1 MKRLINLSVFASF
14 AWSLYLVIGVVLDA
28 DYALTRAAGGQFDS
42 FPIYLRFLYLI
53 NLAVIVWQVAVF
65 LRLVQNKV
73 VKPNWTLRVFVIVGA
88 LGTLANGISRSAN
101 ERWNVIPLL
110 ITTLT
115 FWNYQRKRK

>member
-28 DYALTRAAGGQFDS
+28 DYASTRAAGGQFDS
-42 FPIYLRFLYLI
+42 FPMYLRFLYLI
-53 NLAVIVWQVAVF
+53 NLAVIVWQVSVF

-73 VKPNWTLRVFVIVGA
+73 VKPDWTLRVFVIVGA

-101 ERWNVIPLL
+101 ERWNVIPLF

-115 FWNYQRKRK
+115 FWNYLRNRK

>member
-42 FPIYLRFLYLI
+42 FPMYLRFLYLI

-88 LGTLANGISRSAN
+88 LGTLANGLSRSAN

>member
-42 FPIYLRFLYLI
+42 FPMYLRFLYLI
-53 NLAVIVWQVAVF
+53 NLAVIVWQIAVF

>member
-42 FPIYLRFLYLI
+42 FPMYLRFLYLI

-73 VKPNWTLRVFVIVGA
+73 VKPDWTLKVFVIVGV

>member
-42 FPIYLRFLYLI
+42 FPMYLRFLYLI

-73 VKPNWTLRVFVIVGA
+73 VKPDWTLRVFVIVGA

>member
-42 FPIYLRFLYLI
+42 FPMYLRFLYLI

-110 ITTLT
+110 IMTLT

>member
-42 FPIYLRFLYLI
+42 FPMYLRFLYLI
-53 NLAVIVWQVAVF
+53 NLAVIIWQVSVF

-73 VKPNWTLRVFVIVGA
+73 VKPDWTLRVFVIVGA

-115 FWNYQRKRK
+115 FWNYLRNRK

>member
-42 FPIYLRFLYLI
+42 FPMYLRFLYLI

-101 ERWNVIPLL
+101 ERCNVIPLL

>member
-42 FPIYLRFLYLI
+42 FPMYLRFLYLI

-101 ERWNVIPLL
+101 ERWNVSPLL

>member
-1 MKRLINLSVFASF
+1 MKRLINLSVFTSF

-42 FPIYLRFLYLI
+42 FPMYLRFLYLI

>member
-14 AWSLYLVIGVVLDA
+14 AWSLYLVIGVILDA

-42 FPIYLRFLYLI
+42 FPMYLRFLYLI

>member
-42 FPIYLRFLYLI
+42 FPMYLRFLYLI

-73 VKPNWTLRVFVIVGA
+73 VKPDWTLKVFVIIGV

>member
-14 AWSLYLVIGVVLDA
+14 TWILYLVMGVVLDA

-42 FPIYLRFLYLI
+42 FPMYLRFLYLI
-53 NLAVIVWQVAVF
+53 NLAVIVWQVSVF
-65 LRLVQNKV
+65 LQLIQNKV
-73 VKPNWTLRVFVIVGA
+73 VKPDWTLRIFVIVGA

-115 FWNYQRKRK
+115 FWNYHRKRK

>member
-28 DYALTRAAGGQFDS
+28 DYASTRAAGGQFDS
-42 FPIYLRFLYLI
+42 FPMYLRFLYLI

>member
-28 DYALTRAAGGQFDS
+28 DYASTRAAGGQFDS
-42 FPIYLRFLYLI
+42 FPMYLRFLYLI

-65 LRLVQNKV
+65 LRLVQNKF
-73 VKPNWTLRVFVIVGA
+73 VKTNWTLRVFVIVGA

>member
-42 FPIYLRFLYLI
+42 FPMYLRFLYLI

-73 VKPNWTLRVFVIVGA
+73 VKPNWTLKVFVIVGA

>member
-14 AWSLYLVIGVVLDA
+14 TWILYLVMGVVLDA

-42 FPIYLRFLYLI
+42 FPMYLRFLYLI
-53 NLAVIVWQVAVF
+53 NLAVIFWQVSVF
-65 LRLVQNKV
+65 LQLLQNKV
-73 VKPNWTLRVFVIVGA
+73 VKPDWTLRIFVIVGA

-115 FWNYQRKRK
+115 FWKYHRKRK

>member
-28 DYALTRAAGGQFDS
+28 DYALTRAAGGQFES
-42 FPIYLRFLYLI
+42 FPMYLRYLYLI
-53 NLAVIVWQVAVF
+53 NLAVIFWQVSVF
-65 LRLVQNKV
+65 LRLVQNKD
-73 VKPNWTLRVFVIVGA
+73 VKPDWTLRVFVIVGA

-101 ERWNVIPLL
+101 ERWNVIPFL

-115 FWNYQRKRK
+115 FWNYKRKRK

>member
-14 AWSLYLVIGVVLDA
+14 TWSLYLVMGVVLDA

-42 FPIYLRFLYLI
+42 FPMYLRFLYLI
-53 NLAVIVWQVAVF
+53 NLAVIVWQVSVF
-65 LRLVQNKV
+65 LQLLQNKV
-73 VKPNWTLRVFVIVGA
+73 VKPDWTLRIFVIVGA

-115 FWNYQRKRK
+115 FWKYHRKRK

>member
-28 DYALTRAAGGQFDS
+28 DYASTRAAGGQFDS
-42 FPIYLRFLYLI
+42 FPMYLRFLYLI
-53 NLAVIVWQVAVF
+53 NLAVIIWQVSVF

-73 VKPNWTLRVFVIVGA
+73 VKPDWTLRVFVIVGA

-115 FWNYQRKRK
+115 FWNYLRNRK

>member
-42 FPIYLRFLYLI
+42 FPMYLRFLYLI

>member
-1 MKRLINLSVFASF
+1 MKRLINLSIFASF
-14 AWSLYLVIGVVLDA
+14 AWSLYLVFGVVLDA

-42 FPIYLRFLYLI
+42 FPMYLRFLYII
-53 NLAVIVWQVAVF
+53 NLAVIIWQVSVF

-73 VKPNWTLRVFVIVGA
+73 VKPDWTLRVFVIVGA

>member
-42 FPIYLRFLYLI
+42 FPMYLRFLYLI

-110 ITTLT
+110 IITLT

>member
-28 DYALTRAAGGQFDS
+28 DYASTRAAGGQFDS
-42 FPIYLRFLYLI
+42 FPMYLRFLYLI
-53 NLAVIVWQVAVF
+53 NLAVIVWQVSVF

-73 VKPNWTLRVFVIVGA
+73 VKPDWTLRVFVIVGA

-115 FWNYQRKRK
+115 FWNYLRNRK

>member
-1 MKRLINLSVFASF
+1 MQRLINLSVFASF

-42 FPIYLRFLYLI
+42 FPMYLRFLYLI

>member
-42 FPIYLRFLYLI
+42 FPMYLRFLYLI
-53 NLAVIVWQVAVF
+53 NLAVIVWQVSVF

-73 VKPNWTLRVFVIVGA
+73 VKPDWTLRVFVIVGA

>member
-42 FPIYLRFLYLI
+42 FPMYLRFLYLI

-88 LGTLANGISRSAN
+88 LGTLANGISRSAT

>member
-1 MKRLINLSVFASF
+1 MKRLINLRVFASF

-42 FPIYLRFLYLI
+42 FPMYLRFLYLI

>member
-42 FPIYLRFLYLI
+42 FPMYLRFLYLI

-73 VKPNWTLRVFVIVGA
+73 VKPDWTLKVFVIVGA

>member
-42 FPIYLRFLYLI
+42 FPMYLRFLYLI

-88 LGTLANGISRSAN
+88 LGALANGISRSAN

>member
-42 FPIYLRFLYLI
+42 FPMYLRFLYLI
-53 NLAVIVWQVAVF
+53 NLAVIVWQVSVF

-73 VKPNWTLRVFVIVGA
+73 VKPDWTLKVFVIIGV

-115 FWNYQRKRK
+115 FWNYLRNRK